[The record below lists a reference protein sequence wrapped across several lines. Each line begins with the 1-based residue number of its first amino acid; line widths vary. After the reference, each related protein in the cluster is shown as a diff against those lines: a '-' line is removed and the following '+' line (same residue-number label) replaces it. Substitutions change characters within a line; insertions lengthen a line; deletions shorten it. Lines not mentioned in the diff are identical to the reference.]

1 MSNVAII
8 PARGGSKR
16 IPHKNIKDFLGK
28 PIMAYSIEAAKKS
41 GLFDEVMVS
50 TDEGLIAD
58 IARQYGAAVPFL
70 RSPATA
76 NDHATIND
84 VLREVLEC
92 YEKQGKRFDNV
103 CCLFSTAP
111 LVTEK
116 EIMEAYSK
124 FSSSDF
130 TCLYPVVAFS
140 FPIMRSLKMLPDG
153 EVQMRWP
160 EYMNTRSQDIEPSY
174 HDSGTFYWMT
184 ADHIKELV
192 PRRNGGIV
200 MDETLIQDI
209 DNESDWK
216 IAEMKYRLLHNLR

>member
-1 MSNVAII
+1 MKQVDTAEYNPDECVKTNINGAQNVI
-8 PARGGSKR
+8 
-16 IPHKNIKDFLGK
+16 N
-28 PIMAYSIEAAKKS
+28 AALAC
-41 GLFDEVMVS
+41 GVQHVIALS
-50 TDEGLIAD
+50 TDKACAPINL
-58 IARQYGAAVPFL
+58 YGATKLCSDKLMVA
-70 RSPATA
+70 A
-76 NDHATIND
+76 NN
-84 VLREVLEC
+84 
-92 YEKQGKRFDNV
+92 
-103 CCLFSTAP
+103 
-111 LVTEK
+111 
-116 EIMEAYSK
+116 
-124 FSSSDF
+124 
-130 TCLYPVVAFS
+130 
-140 FPIMRSLKMLPDG
+140 MRSLKMLPDG